1 MLVSAVIVGLVPYTS
16 LGVAAPMAV
25 AIDAAKASAAGT
37 AWAGL
42 FGVMPF
48 LVKLGAIAGLSSVMV
63 VMVLGQTR
71 ACSSRWPTTAC

>member
-1 MLVSAVIVGLVPYTS
+1 MPIGILGSLNGSARSLRAGSAVIVGLVPYTS

-42 FGVMPF
+42 FGVRGLPVKPATIG
-48 LVKLGAIAGLSSVMV
+48 LV
-63 VMVLGQTR
+63 
-71 ACSSRWPTTAC
+71 